1 MFIFVD
7 KVTDEVTREVKILK
21 MTKTIVYFVVDNWSL
36 TSDQGGQDDQDDL
49 WAARM
54 RGVMSAVKLA
64 VESSMLSQE

>member
-1 MFIFVD
+1 
-7 KVTDEVTREVKILK
+7 

-36 TSDQGGQDDQDDL
+36 TSEQGGQDDQDDL